1 MKLSKY
7 SEFYR
12 KVYEWYHFSDN
23 FEATVEADG
32 LGELFIYNY
41 LDEEDHLEKRDYDP
55 KYNSKIKKFY
65 DILKNIVLNGS
76 DNSKVRNFNKNKYV
90 ILAYLYL
97 RQ

>member
-32 LGELFIYNY
+32 LGELFIYNP
-41 LDEEDHLEKRDYDP
+41 LDE
-55 KYNSKIKKFY
+55 
-65 DILKNIVLNGS
+65 
-76 DNSKVRNFNKNKYV
+76 
-90 ILAYLYL
+90 
-97 RQ
+97 